1 MNIEQVLIWLIS
13 FLFTS
18 AITGVLLTVGVWIF
32 NALSGAKKK
41 GTDIPVPPFGRAMV
55 GGFATCLVVMV
66 VSFLLDT
73 IGLTP
78 QFAGLG
84 ENGEIGTYVWG
95 AVIFMISGSLVI
107 GPILKVSYPR
117 AMGVALCWIL
127 GMMMLGIVFFLIS
140 VATTLAIGFLG
151 PESS

>member
-1 MNIEQVLIWLIS
+1 MNIEQVLISLIV

-41 GTDIPVPPFGRAMV
+41 GTDIPVPAFGRAMV
-55 GGFATCLVVMV
+55 GGFATWLVVMV

-78 QFAGLG
+78 QSAGLG
-84 ENGEIGTYVWG
+84 ETETYVWG
-95 AVIFMISGSLVI
+95 AVIFTISGSLVI

-140 VATTLAIGFLG
+140 VATTFAIGILS
-151 PESS
+151 PETP

>member
-1 MNIEQVLIWLIS
+1 MNIEQVLIWLIG

-32 NALSGAKKK
+32 NALGGAKKK
-41 GTDIPVPPFGRAMV
+41 GTDIPVPAFGRAMV

-78 QFAGLG
+78 QYVGLG
-84 ENGEIGTYVWG
+84 ETGTYVWA
-95 AVIFMISGSLVI
+95 AVIFIVSGSLVI

-117 AMGVALCWIL
+117 AMGVALCWIA
-127 GMMMLGIVFFLIS
+127 GIMMLGIVFFLIS
-140 VATTLAIGFLG
+140 VATTFAIGILG
-151 PESS
+151 PETT

>member
-1 MNIEQVLIWLIS
+1 MNIEQVLIWLLG
-13 FLFTS
+13 FLFAS
-18 AITGVLLTVGVWIF
+18 AITGVMLTVGVWIF

-41 GTDIPVPPFGRAMV
+41 GTDIPVPAFGRAMV
-55 GGFATCLVVMV
+55 GGFSTCLVVMI

-84 ENGEIGTYVWG
+84 ETGTYVWG
-95 AVIFMISGSLVI
+95 AVIFIISGSLVI

-127 GMMMLGIVFFLIS
+127 GFMMLGIVFFLIS
-140 VATTLAIGFLG
+140 VATTFAIGILG
-151 PESS
+151 PETS